1 MFFTQKI
8 FYIFDYNIHIYDFL
22 LFAWIVGAI
31 FYTIRLLHKYYNF
44 IFYISGLPDNVRL
57 SNNVK
62 QLLVP
67 ELIGENNYN
76 KCKIHRCSFASS
88 PFITG
93 LSKPIIILP
102 DIDFTDI
109 ELRYIFL
116 HELQHFKYHDIFLK
130 LNMEIIASLFWWN
143 PFIHLLKRQISNL
156 LELRV
161 DTAISKNW
169 NEKQKTEYLQCL
181 TNIYRQSFNQ
191 KHPQL
196 AMDFSNQ
203 NSNFILKRA
212 DSLFYHK
219 RSLLHSVLF
228 IIISLFLVFS
238 SFSFVF
244 EPYIIIPE
252 VVQDSFS
259 ITDNSYILLD
269 DDGAYYLFV
278 DDQKMGTLNNSN
290 IESFRNLKIFNK
302 KMEEIQK

>member
-1 MFFTQKI
+1 
-8 FYIFDYNIHIYDFL
+8 
-22 LFAWIVGAI
+22 
-31 FYTIRLLHKYYNF
+31 
-44 IFYISGLPDNVRL
+44 
-57 SNNVK
+57 
-62 QLLVP
+62 
-67 ELIGENNYN
+67 
-76 KCKIHRCSFASS
+76 
-88 PFITG
+88 
-93 LSKPIIILP
+93 
-102 DIDFTDI
+102 
-109 ELRYIFL
+109 
-116 HELQHFKYHDIFLK
+116 
-130 LNMEIIASLFWWN
+130 
-143 PFIHLLKRQISNL
+143 
-156 LELRV
+156 
-161 DTAISKNW
+161 
-169 NEKQKTEYLQCL
+169 
-181 TNIYRQSFNQ
+181 
-191 KHPQL
+191 
-196 AMDFSNQ
+196 MDFSNQ